1 MKTTENI
8 INVLDKID
16 KIYISNSFL
25 AMMND
30 QSCDCDEVIIK
41 SGDNYIKLTS
51 QAVGEDGKIIFEECM
66 SFKKNEYP
74 YEVDLKGQRFRFDK
88 FSYLENGMIDGIRF
102 TGDEAFM
109 FVFALE
115 NNLVLTMSK
124 LDLFGEIEMDYP
136 EKEAKLIIKS

>member
-1 MKTTENI
+1 MGTKRGYYDIE
-8 INVLDKID
+8 VAFED
-16 KIYISNSFL
+16 
-25 AMMND
+25 AM
-30 QSCDCDEVIIK
+30 V
-41 SGDNYIKLTS
+41 
-51 QAVGEDGKIIFEECM
+51 
-66 SFKKNEYP
+66 
-74 YEVDLKGQRFRFDK
+74 
-88 FSYLENGMIDGIRF
+88 ENGMIDGIRF